1 MSDPLSDDYPTPGEA
16 WYAVGVLTLAYVFS
30 FVDRQILSL
39 LVGPI
44 QRDLAI
50 DDVWMSL
57 LMGFS
62 FAVFY
67 TLFGIP
73 LGWLAD
79 TSNRRNV
86 IAVGIAFWSVMTA
99 GCGLARQYWTL
110 ALMRMGVGV
119 GEATL
124 SPSAYSMIADYFRPE
139 RRSTAM
145 SVYSM
150 GIYIGSGLA
159 FVLGGVVVQFAA
171 REASVAVPWL
181 GPIRSWQLVFFLVGL
196 PGLLVALLTWTTIRE
211 PARRGVAAG
220 RASVPLI
227 EVWVHCAE
235 NAGTFLCLNLGV
247 ALVTLNAYGGTAWIP
262 TLFSRRFGWT
272 PGQAGIVFGLIVGI
286 AGTLGVVGGGKLAD
300 WLHQRGRVD
309 ANLRVALL
317 GALGWLP
324 FGLAYPLAPTG
335 VWTAVLLVPAI
346 FFLSMPFGVAPAAI
360 QRITPN
366 TMRAQATAVYLFVI
380 NLIGLGCGATA
391 VALFTEQVFENQQA
405 LHRSLLAVGAITH
418 LPAALLLWL
427 GLARYRKSL
436 VRLQAPTQPG
446 P

>member
-1 MSDPLSDDYPTPGEA
+1 
-16 WYAVGVLTLAYVFS
+16 
-30 FVDRQILSL
+30 
-39 LVGPI
+39 
-44 QRDLAI
+44 
-50 DDVWMSL
+50 
-57 LMGFS
+57 
-62 FAVFY
+62 
-67 TLFGIP
+67 
-73 LGWLAD
+73 
-79 TSNRRNV
+79 
-86 IAVGIAFWSVMTA
+86 
-99 GCGLARQYWTL
+99 
-110 ALMRMGVGV
+110 
-119 GEATL
+119 
-124 SPSAYSMIADYFRPE
+124 
-139 RRSTAM
+139 
-145 SVYSM
+145 
-150 GIYIGSGLA
+150 
-159 FVLGGVVVQFAA
+159 
-171 REASVAVPWL
+171 
-181 GPIRSWQLVFFLVGL
+181 
-196 PGLLVALLTWTTIRE
+196 
-211 PARRGVAAG
+211 
-220 RASVPLI
+220 
-227 EVWVHCAE
+227 
-235 NAGTFLCLNLGV
+235 
-247 ALVTLNAYGGTAWIP
+247 
-262 TLFSRRFGWT
+262 
-272 PGQAGIVFGLIVGI
+272 
-286 AGTLGVVGGGKLAD
+286 VVGGGKLAD